1 MPRGGARPNTGGKR
15 EGAGRKPAVLP
26 PLPAADGEVT
36 PLAFILSVMRDGAA
50 DPKMRLDAAK
60 CAAQYMHLKKGD
72 GGLKDER
79 KAKAGKVIA
88 GKFGASAPP
97 KLVATN
103 R

>member
-26 PLPAADGEVT
+26 PLPAAEGEVT
-36 PLAFILSVMRDGAA
+36 PLEFMLSIMRDGKA

-60 CAAQYMHLKKGD
+60 SAAQYVHMKKGD

-97 KLVATN
+97 KLVSN
-103 R
+103 SG